1 MKGDNKNL
9 VEQSSELRKLQEE
22 LKQSHKKSQGE
33 FRTYRYLYVTSV
45 PVFRSWIHKI
55 LKFLGLQD
63 IEIRIRNYL
72 YGSGPDPSISKPQ
85 N

>member
-33 FRTYRYLYVTSV
+33 FRTYKKKIFICYSTSV
-45 PVFRSWIHKI
+45 RGA
-55 LKFLGLQD
+55 L
-63 IEIRIRNYL
+63 IRVPEL
-72 YGSGPDPSISKPQ
+72 DP
-85 N
+85 

>member
-33 FRTYRYLYVTSV
+33 FRTYLYVTSV

-63 IEIRIRNYL
+63 IEILSRNYL
-72 YGSGPDPSISKPQ
+72 YGSSPDPSISKPQ

>member
-33 FRTYRYLYVTSV
+33 F
-45 PVFRSWIHKI
+45 PVHIYK
-55 LKFLGLQD
+55 L
-63 IEIRIRNYL
+63 
-72 YGSGPDPSISKPQ
+72 DP
-85 N
+85 